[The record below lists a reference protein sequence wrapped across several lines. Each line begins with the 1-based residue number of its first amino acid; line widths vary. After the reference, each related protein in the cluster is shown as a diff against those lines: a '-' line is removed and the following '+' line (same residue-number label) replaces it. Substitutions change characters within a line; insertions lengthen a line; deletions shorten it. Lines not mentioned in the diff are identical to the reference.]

1 MRLVIGLLLAF
12 LMFSACLKRHPVHTI
27 KVQFEVDG
35 KPLDISNN
43 FKFFF
48 LQDSIIKAATIE
60 GNYLHLPKF
69 SHSEKGLVT
78 FVYKQYNLSFKNVAL
93 SFLDADQDMEWDFKL
108 LTSNFSQISTDID
121 TIKLKRLYVWGFN
134 PEEWGDG
141 IELTEPIYK

>member
-1 MRLVIGLLLAF
+1 MRLVISLLLAV
-12 LMFSACLKRHPVHTI
+12 LMFSACLKHNPVHTI

-35 KPLDISNN
+35 KPLDISND

-60 GNYLHLPKF
+60 GNYLHLPEF
-69 SHSEKGLVT
+69 SHSKKALVT
-78 FVYKQYNLSFKNVAL
+78 FVYKQFKLSFKDVSL
-93 SFLDADQDMEWDFKL
+93 SHLDADQNMEWDFKL
-108 LTSNFSQISTDID
+108 LTRDFRQISTSID
-121 TIKLKRLYVWGFN
+121 TIKLRKLYVWGFN